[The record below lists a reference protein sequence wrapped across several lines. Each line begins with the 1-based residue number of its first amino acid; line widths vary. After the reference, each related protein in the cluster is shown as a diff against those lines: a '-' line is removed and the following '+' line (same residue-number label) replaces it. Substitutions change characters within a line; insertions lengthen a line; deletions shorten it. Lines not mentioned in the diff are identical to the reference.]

1 MQCLHV
7 SIVQRQPQSLQQSL
21 ITIIALTGIVTKLSQ
36 TLNGY
41 SAQLGSDW
49 RLRGS
54 YSGLTSQWRL
64 RGSYCGLTSQW
75 RLRGAIVAITSQ

>member
-7 SIVQRQPQSLQQSL
+7 SIVQLQPQSLQQSL

-41 SAQLGSDW
+41 SAQLCSDC
-49 RLRGS
+49 LEAQGD
-54 YSGLTSQWRL
+54 LQWP
-64 RGSYCGLTSQW
+64 Y
-75 RLRGAIVAITSQ
+75 